1 MNDGAG
7 NRGELAV
14 LLATAYQVTVAGL
27 TEHLAQV
34 GHHGVRPAHGFAF
47 QYLSNHPAAT
57 SVELGAYL
65 GITKQ
70 AGGQLVDELVRR
82 GYVTREPHP
91 TDRRARVLRLTDRGW
106 DCIEQVVAYWDGV
119 ERHWETLVG
128 PRQLADTRAALAA
141 YVADAPHGI
150 RPTW

>member
-1 MNDGAG
+1 MSTS
-7 NRGELAV
+7 GELAV

-27 TEHLAQV
+27 TEHLESV
-34 GHHGVRPAHGFAF
+34 GHPGVRPAHGFVF
-47 QYLSNHPAAT
+47 LYLSNHPTAT

-65 GITKQ
+65 GVTKQ

-91 TDRRARVLRLTDRGW
+91 TDRRARVLLLTERGW
-106 DCIEQVVAYWDGV
+106 DCIEQVVAYWGGV
-119 ERHWETLVG
+119 ERRWETLVG
-128 PRQLADTRAALAA
+128 PEQLAAARAALGA